1 MEEQLG
7 YLKKKITKSKAHI
20 ACNLLKE
27 TSLEDLKAY
36 LVFTMDTIQQHFARN
51 SMRGNKMKE
60 KEYIRT
66 KHETL
71 TTTKT
76 PLHTIDW
83 YIKWFA
89 SIVLLIGMVLTSNNV
104 YPLNIFVHGTGAIGW
119 TAVGYMTADRAILTN
134 FGLQIP
140 LFIVGNIYLLT

>member
-1 MEEQLG
+1 
-7 YLKKKITKSKAHI
+7 
-20 ACNLLKE
+20 
-27 TSLEDLKAY
+27 
-36 LVFTMDTIQQHFARN
+36 
-51 SMRGNKMKE
+51 MRGNKMKE

-104 YPLNIFVHGTGAIGW
+104 YPLNIFVHMVGLIGW
-119 TAVGYMTADRAILTN
+119 LIVALMWNDRALIIINAVGVAIMAN
-134 FGLQIP
+134 GL
-140 LFIVGNIYLLT
+140 VGYILESELW

>member
-1 MEEQLG
+1 
-7 YLKKKITKSKAHI
+7 
-20 ACNLLKE
+20 
-27 TSLEDLKAY
+27 
-36 LVFTMDTIQQHFARN
+36 
-51 SMRGNKMKE
+51 MKE

-104 YPLNIFVHGTGAIGW
+104 YPLNI
-119 TAVGYMTADRAILTN
+119 
-134 FGLQIP
+134 
-140 LFIVGNIYLLT
+140 LFI